1 MFLANPQTPVLSQRA
16 GKDGHQGLSTAYR
29 QLIHAAD
36 AALREGPFS
45 VMQKTTLPPSTDKHD
60 YLSIAPYW
68 WPNTATPD
76 GLPYI
81 RRDGEVNPER
91 ETIGD
96 RTSFIRMMSAVW
108 SLSLAFFM
116 TQQSSY
122 AAHAALLLRTWF
134 LDPATRMTP
143 HLTYAQ
149 IRRGHPGPNPAG
161 IIESRDLSLVVDTVG
176 LLAGS
181 STWTQGDQEGMRG
194 WFAQYVA
201 WLRTS
206 PTGLREARAANN
218 HRTWYDQQVTSI
230 ALLLGH
236 TDIAAEA
243 LRDATE
249 AIAAQIAQNGSQ
261 PEELRRTRSWHYSL
275 FNLEALFRLATLGQ
289 HVGVD
294 LWRYATADGR
304 GIRTALDYLIP
315 YALRERPWPYPSL
328 GDWETAPMA
337 DLLLQA
343 APAYAHPRYREDA
356 MQIDRAEAEGS
367 WLNLLFPY
375 FKNG

>member
-1 MFLANPQTPVLSQRA
+1 MFLANPETLLRSQRA
-16 GKDGHQGLSTAYR
+16 GKRGHPRLSTAYR
-29 QLIHAAD
+29 QLIHEAD
-36 AALREGPFS
+36 RAFREGPFS
-45 VMQKTTLPPSTDKHD
+45 VVQKTTLPPSTDKHD

-91 ETIGD
+91 EAIGD
-96 RTSFIRMMSAVW
+96 RSPFIGMMSAVW

-116 TQQSSY
+116 TQHASY
-122 AAHAALLLRTWF
+122 AAHGALLLRTWF
-134 LDPATRMTP
+134 LDPATRMNP

-149 IRRGHPGPNPAG
+149 IRRGHPAGPNPAG
-161 IIESRDLSLVVDTVG
+161 IIESRDLSLVVDAVG

-181 STWTQGDQEGMRG
+181 SMWTQADQEGMRG
-194 WFAQYVA
+194 WFAQYLA

-206 PTGLREARAANN
+206 PAGLGEARAANN

-236 TDIAAEA
+236 TDLAAEA
-243 LRDATE
+243 LRDAKET
-249 AIAAQIAQNGSQ
+249 IAAQIAQNGSQ
-261 PEELRRTRSWHYSL
+261 PEELGRTRSWHYSL

-294 LWRYATADGR
+294 LWRYETADGR

-328 GDWETAPMA
+328 GEWETVPMA

-343 APAYAHPRYREDA
+343 AAAYAHPRYREDA
-356 MQIDRAEAEGS
+356 TQIDDAEAEAS

-375 FKNG
+375 LED